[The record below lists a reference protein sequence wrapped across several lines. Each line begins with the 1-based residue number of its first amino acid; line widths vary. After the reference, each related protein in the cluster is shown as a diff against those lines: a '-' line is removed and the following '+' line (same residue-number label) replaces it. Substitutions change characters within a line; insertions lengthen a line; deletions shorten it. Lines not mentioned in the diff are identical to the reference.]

1 MHLLDNCSR
10 NGDDGR
16 SSCYHTVKS
25 LITLNFV
32 YRNSDGGGGGER
44 GGGSREFLISSCS
57 LKVAILYVMPQLKLS
72 GVNLFDLKFNTCVPF
87 SNRLS

>member
-1 MHLLDNCSR
+1 MCICTLMFFLPVYLYMIFIGFVLSIMSPHMVCMHLLNNCSR

-32 YRNSDGGGGGER
+32 VQE
-44 GGGSREFLISSCS
+44 
-57 LKVAILYVMPQLKLS
+57 
-72 GVNLFDLKFNTCVPF
+72 
-87 SNRLS
+87 